1 MYHLMVRG
9 MMNLVHFS
17 NCCCCFWKEL
27 KVMFNEAQWC
37 NVFLESHLNFFPWTT
52 SIDSGK
58 VFIRR
63 YWVSFAIIL
72 VTFFAKLQRCY
83 RDLLKIF
90 DSIVQ
95 TRAENVKN
103 NDRCRYLKRSNDQR
117 RESLLRQNHDKAL
130 QIILYSKGQKL
141 VLVLHKILHLFSNPF
156 LTED

>member
-17 NCCCCFWKEL
+17 NCCCCFWKEH

-37 NVFLESHLNFFPWTT
+37 KNFLKSYLNFFPWT
-52 SIDSGK
+52 SSGK
-58 VFIRR
+58 VFIHW

-117 RESLLRQNHDKAL
+117 IESLLRQNHDKAL
-130 QIILYSKGQKL
+130 QIILYILKGLK
-141 VLVLHKILHLFSNPF
+141 VSFSFAQNPSS
-156 LTED
+156 LL

>member
-27 KVMFNEAQWC
+27 KVMFNEAQGC
-37 NVFLESHLNFFPWTT
+37 NVFFWSRIWISFNFW
-52 SIDSGK
+52 K
-58 VFIRR
+58 
-63 YWVSFAIIL
+63 SFYTLIL
-72 VTFFAKLQRCY
+72 GQFCNHSCDFFAKLQRCY

-90 DSIVQ
+90 DYIVQ

-117 RESLLRQNHDKAL
+117 IESLLRQNHDKAL
-130 QIILYSKGQKL
+130 QIILYILKGLK
-141 VLVLHKILHLFSNPF
+141 VSFSFAQNPSS
-156 LTED
+156 LL